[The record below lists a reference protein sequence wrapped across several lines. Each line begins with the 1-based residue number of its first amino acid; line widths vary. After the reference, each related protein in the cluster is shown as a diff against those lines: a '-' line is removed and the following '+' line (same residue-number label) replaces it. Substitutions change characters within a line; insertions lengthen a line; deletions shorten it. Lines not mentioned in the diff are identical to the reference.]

1 MKIAS
6 LLAEVRVVEIP
17 FDFEPEP
24 ETPPAAPPVAAPKT
38 KPVAPKATAVTAP
51 QPAAM
56 PVTTRPADAQVPAAQ
71 DDHTARAM
79 SRLQDL
85 MHNVP
90 DDDEPPVELE
100 PRGEPETAGALVRVG
115 EVNPQWTRLGD
126 MPMYILGPIR
136 RLAKDLFA
144 QYTDTP
150 LEQIEV
156 VGNFGG
162 NGPNTDAEIN
172 SVSQWVLDHGQLES
186 SDDVDFGQSMPGY
199 SAQTR
204 LFTTGERDFLLVKD
218 DHGKY
223 VYSWSTAPAL
233 SQDKAQE
240 LLKR

>member
-6 LLAEVRVVEIP
+6 LLGEARVVEIP

-24 ETPPAAPPVAAPKT
+24 EQAPAAPPPAP
-38 KPVAPKATAVTAP
+38 PKATKPAVLKAIAAP
-51 QPAAM
+51 SAARPM
-56 PVTTRPADAQVPAAQ
+56 ATRPTQAQVPATQ
-71 DDHTARAM
+71 DNNTALAM
-79 SRLQDL
+79 SRLRDL
-85 MHNVP
+85 MQNVP
-90 DDDEPPVELE
+90 DDDEPPAEME
-100 PRGEPETAGALVRVG
+100 PTEQPDTAGALVRVG
-115 EVNPQWTRLGD
+115 QVNPEWTRLGD

-150 LEQIEV
+150 LERIEV
-156 VGNFGG
+156 IGNFGG

-186 SDDVDFGQSMPGY
+186 SDDVDFGQTMPGY